1 MLSAIKGTLRPLNI
15 IATKNAQIN
24 ALLNINAK

>member
-1 MLSAIKGTLRPLNI
+1 MLSAIKGTLRLFNI

-24 ALLNINAK
+24 ALLNANAK

>member
-1 MLSAIKGTLRPLNI
+1 MLSAIKGTLKPLNI
-15 IATKNAQIN
+15 IVTKNAQIN

>member
-1 MLSAIKGTLRPLNI
+1 MSSAVEGTLKPFNI

-24 ALLNINAK
+24 ALLNANAK